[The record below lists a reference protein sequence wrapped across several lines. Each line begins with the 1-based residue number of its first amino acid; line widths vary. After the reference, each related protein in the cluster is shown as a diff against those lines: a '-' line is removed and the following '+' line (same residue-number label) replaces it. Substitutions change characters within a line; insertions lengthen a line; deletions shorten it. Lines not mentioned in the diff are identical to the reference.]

1 MKYMDM
7 QPLMRKGL
15 VELLTQGVG
24 ELNGRTLQQT
34 SALETLGVVAI
45 RMLVAAEV
53 LHLPGLIEE
62 ACDIAV
68 KRDLPISEA
77 ALRESL
83 EKAYGGE
90 EHLTRAGCT
99 FHTLQ

>member
-1 MKYMDM
+1 MRYMDM
-7 QPLMRKGL
+7 KPMMRKGL

-24 ELNGRTLQQT
+24 ELNGRSLQQT

-45 RMLVAAEV
+45 RMLVAAE
-53 LHLPGLIEE
+53 LIQLPELIEE
-62 ACDIAV
+62 ACEIAA
-68 KRDLPISEA
+68 KRDLPVSEA

-83 EKAYGGE
+83 EKAYAGE
-90 EHLTRAGCT
+90 EHLARAGCT